1 MYLCLGQ
8 DDDEN
13 DGCKKPGNPLCNPGT
28 WKGYSN
34 GCCSVEEQCG
44 EEEGDCNQD
53 SECFG
58 SLICMPNSCPRNK
71 GFHNRADC
79 CQQPSG
85 SLTLC
90 KLIRDSFIHMQE
102 FMTYNNAKTQLL

>member
-8 DDDEN
+8 EDDEN
-13 DGCKKPGNPLCNPGT
+13 DGCKKPGNPLCNPST

-53 SECFG
+53 SECLTTVLPYLPCIAEG
-58 SLICMPNSCPRNK
+58 S
-71 GFHNRADC
+71 
-79 CQQPSG
+79 SG
-85 SLTLC
+85 RGS
-90 KLIRDSFIHMQE
+90 IGGGE
-102 FMTYNNAKTQLL
+102 TQGEGKDDEELFSHFQLPFFV